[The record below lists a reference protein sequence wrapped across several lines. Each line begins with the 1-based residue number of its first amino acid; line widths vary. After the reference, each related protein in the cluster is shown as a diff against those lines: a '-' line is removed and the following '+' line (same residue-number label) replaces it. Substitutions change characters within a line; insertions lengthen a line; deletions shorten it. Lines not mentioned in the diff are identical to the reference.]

1 MQPVN
6 VILFHDKI
14 IIVSGNVIYA
24 LAENSAHIPYRDSKL
39 TRLLQD
45 SLGGNSKTI
54 MIANVGPASMNYEET
69 IVTLRY
75 AYRAKSIKNS
85 PVKNED
91 IKEGK
96 LLGLQQEIERLKQL
110 IMQKSNGA
118 ITNVDDVETEST
130 ESEDESN
137 TEEKE
142 KKLEVGKMEVDELAK
157 KLKAL
162 EKQMVH
168 GGKNIVDSVNENELR
183 LEQQRAEIAAR
194 KVFPL
199 YLFIISLNKTEK
211 PLYLYSI
218 LKTW

>member
-1 MQPVN
+1 M
-6 VILFHDKI
+6 I
-14 IIVSGNVIYA
+14 SGNVIYA

-69 IVTLRY
+69 IITLRY
-75 AYRAKSIKNS
+75 AYRAKSIKNN

-110 IMQKSNGA
+110 IMEKSNGV
-118 ITNVDDVETEST
+118 ISTDINDVETEST

-142 KKLEVGKMEVDELAK
+142 KKLELGKMEVDELAK

-183 LEQQRAEIAAR
+183 LEQQRTEIAAR
-194 KVFPL
+194 KVFL
-199 YLFIISLNKTEK
+199 YHVKQQN
-211 PLYLYSI
+211 
-218 LKTW
+218 LKTLLLTS